1 MPASLRELRQRKN
14 SVATTMKITRAMELI
29 AASRVTKAQRRA
41 RNSDEYTR
49 ELVRAVSSAA
59 AYSRVAHPLTSDI
72 TSARR
77 VAVLVVNSDRGLAG
91 GYPSNVM
98 RAAEGLIE
106 RLHGLGRE
114 VDVYAV
120 GRKAHDYFTFRG
132 IEPADSWTGFSDEPH
147 YEHAFQIGTR
157 LVDAFMRPT
166 DDGGVDA
173 IHVVFTRFRS
183 LVTQETEIIRLLP
196 LKIVEDSGDAAE
208 SPDRALES
216 PEGFIPPY
224 VFEPDPETVLSAL
237 LPLYVID
244 RVKYMLRESAASELA
259 ARQQAMHSA
268 TDNARTLID
277 NLTRQANQARQGE
290 ITQEINEIVGGAGAL
305 SESTQEI

>member
-14 SVATTMKITRAMELI
+14 SVATTMKITKAMELI
-29 AASRVTKAQRRA
+29 AASRVTRARRKA

-59 AYSRVAHPLTSDI
+59 AYSHVSHPLTNDI
-72 TSARR
+72 TTATR

-91 GYPSNVM
+91 GYPANVM
-98 RAAEGLIE
+98 RAAGGLVD
-106 RLHGLGRE
+106 RLHELGRE
-114 VDVYAV
+114 VDIYTV
-120 GRKAHDYFTFRG
+120 GRKAQEYFAYRSVELTG
-132 IEPADSWTGFSDEPH
+132 SWTGFSEEPH
-147 YEHAFQIGTR
+147 YEHAFEIGST
-157 LVDAFMRPT
+157 LIDAFLRPT
-166 DDGGVDA
+166 DEGGVDS

-196 LKIVEDSGDAAE
+196 LKIVRDSGDVAE
-208 SPDRALES
+208 SPDVALER
-216 PEGFIPPY
+216 PEGFVPPY
-224 VFEPDPETVLSAL
+224 LFEPDPETVLDAL

-244 RVKYMLRESAASELA
+244 RIKYMLRESAASELA

-277 NLTRQANQARQGE
+277 TLTRQANQARQGE